1 MRRYTL
7 RLPNGKLTVKITGSI
22 MRRLLSHCG
31 CLILMTL
38 LSGCQMFLD
47 ERTEA
52 LLVISADEWTDM
64 QIKVAE
70 LEKITRERNKPVA
83 IQGSELISFLSETD
97 AYLAGCRKLGIVE
110 VHHYGTYDEAVI
122 LIRNQAFKMDASA
135 IAPLDA
141 YQDKSP
147 LVAEDSRLNFIQ
159 GRILRCPKSTFL
171 NETGY
176 NETQKET

>member
-1 MRRYTL
+1 
-7 RLPNGKLTVKITGSI
+7 

-31 CLILMTL
+31 SLILLAL
-38 LSGCQMFLD
+38 LSGCQMFID

-52 LLVISADEWTDM
+52 LLVISANEWTDM
-64 QIKVAE
+64 QLKITE

-83 IQGSELISFLSETD
+83 IPGSELISFSSETD

-110 VHHYGTYDEAVI
+110 VKHYGTYDEAVI
-122 LIRNQAFKMDASA
+122 LIRNQAFKMDASV

-147 LVAEDSRLNFIQ
+147 LIAEDSRLNFIQ
-159 GRILRCPKSTFL
+159 GRILRCPKTEFSSD
-171 NETGY
+171 NEASQTR
-176 NETQKET
+176 KET

>member
-1 MRRYTL
+1 
-7 RLPNGKLTVKITGSI
+7 
-22 MRRLLSHCG
+22 
-31 CLILMTL
+31 
-38 LSGCQMFLD
+38 MFLD

-64 QIKVAE
+64 KLKIAE
-70 LEKITRERNKPVA
+70 LETLTRERNKPVA
-83 IQGSELISFLSETD
+83 IPGSELIAFSSETD

-122 LIRNQAFKMDASA
+122 LIRNQAFEMDASV

-147 LVAEDSRLNFIQ
+147 LIAEDSRLNFIQ
-159 GRILRCPKSTFL
+159 GRILRCPKTDFSNDNAVIKT
-171 NETGY
+171 
-176 NETQKET
+176 KKDA

>member
-1 MRRYTL
+1 MR
-7 RLPNGKLTVKITGSI
+7 G
-22 MRRLLSHCG
+22 LLSHCG
-31 CLILMTL
+31 CLILLAL

-64 QIKVAE
+64 KLKIVE
-70 LEKITRERNKPVA
+70 LETLTRERNKPVA
-83 IQGSELISFLSETD
+83 IPGSELITFSSETD

-122 LIRNQAFKMDASA
+122 LIRNQAFKMDASV

-147 LVAEDSRLNFIQ
+147 LIAEDSRLNFIQ
-159 GRILRCPKSTFL
+159 GRILRCPKTDFS
-171 NETGY
+171 ND
-176 NETQKET
+176 NAVSKTQKETL

>member
-1 MRRYTL
+1 
-7 RLPNGKLTVKITGSI
+7 

-31 CLILMTL
+31 CLILLAL

-47 ERTEA
+47 DRPEA

-64 QIKVAE
+64 KLKIAE
-70 LEKITRERNKPVA
+70 LETLTRERNKPVA
-83 IQGSELISFLSETD
+83 IPGSELITFSSETD

-110 VHHYGTYDEAVI
+110 VHNYGTYDEAVI
-122 LIRNQAFKMDASA
+122 LIRNQTFEMDASV

-147 LVAEDSRLNFIQ
+147 LIAEDSRLNFIQ
-159 GRILRCPKSTFL
+159 GRILRCPKTNFSNDNAVSKT
-171 NETGY
+171 
-176 NETQKET
+176 KKDA

>member
-1 MRRYTL
+1 
-7 RLPNGKLTVKITGSI
+7 

-31 CLILMTL
+31 CLILLAL

-64 QIKVAE
+64 KLKIAE
-70 LEKITRERNKPVA
+70 LETLTRERNKPVA
-83 IQGSELISFLSETD
+83 IPGSELIAFSSETD

-122 LIRNQAFKMDASA
+122 LIRNQAFKMDASV

-147 LVAEDSRLNFIQ
+147 LIAEDSRLNFIQ
-159 GRILRCPKSTFL
+159 GRILRCPKTDFSNDNAVSKT
-171 NETGY
+171 
-176 NETQKET
+176 KKDA

>member
-1 MRRYTL
+1 
-7 RLPNGKLTVKITGSI
+7 
-22 MRRLLSHCG
+22 MRRLVSHCG
-31 CLILMTL
+31 FLILLAL

-47 ERTEA
+47 DRTEA

-64 QIKVAE
+64 KLKMTE
-70 LEKITRERNKPVA
+70 LENLTRERNKPVA
-83 IQGSELISFLSETD
+83 LPGSELIAFSSETD

-122 LIRNQAFKMDASA
+122 LIRNQAFKMDASV

-147 LVAEDSRLNFIQ
+147 LVAEVNRLNFIQ
-159 GRILRCPKSTFL
+159 GRILRCPKTDLSDD
-171 NETGY
+171 NAVGK
-176 NETQKET
+176 TQKET

>member
-1 MRRYTL
+1 
-7 RLPNGKLTVKITGSI
+7 

-31 CLILMTL
+31 SLILLTL
-38 LSGCQMFLD
+38 LSGCQMFID

-52 LLVISADEWTDM
+52 LLVISANEWTDM
-64 QIKVAE
+64 QLKITE

-83 IQGSELISFLSETD
+83 IPGSELISFSSETD

-110 VHHYGTYDEAVI
+110 VKHYGTYDEAVI
-122 LIRNQAFKMDASA
+122 LIRNQAFKMDASV

-159 GRILRCPKSTFL
+159 GRILRCPKTDLSVE
-171 NETGY
+171 NADSKA
-176 NETQKET
+176 QKET

>member
-1 MRRYTL
+1 
-7 RLPNGKLTVKITGSI
+7 
-22 MRRLLSHCG
+22 
-31 CLILMTL
+31 
-38 LSGCQMFLD
+38 MFLD

-64 QIKVAE
+64 KLKIAE
-70 LEKITRERNKPVA
+70 LETLTRERNKPVA
-83 IQGSELISFLSETD
+83 IPGSELIAFSSETD

-122 LIRNQAFKMDASA
+122 LIRNQAFEMDASV

-147 LVAEDSRLNFIQ
+147 LIADDSRLNFIQ
-159 GRILRCPKSTFL
+159 GRILRCPKTDFSNDNAVSKTR
-171 NETGY
+171 
-176 NETQKET
+176 KDA